1 MIKRTCDANHCSAP
15 VDPSKGMCSR
25 HWHMVPAAIQARIYA
40 AARKFKTPAQ
50 RLSSVEFLEAW
61 ADAVEA
67 VATQEGRLTRN
78 AFRNLASW
86 ARARQL
92 ASGDAGVSE
101 DRDRGTTQRTGEA
114 P

>member
-1 MIKRTCDANHCSAP
+1 MLKRTCDANHCPAT
-15 VDPSKGMCSR
+15 VDPSKGMCPR

-40 AARKFKTPAQ
+40 AARKFQSSAQ

-78 AFRNLASW
+78 AFRNLANMV
-86 ARARQL
+86 RGRQL
-92 ASGDAGVSE
+92 TAGS
-101 DRDRGTTQRTGEA
+101 DR
-114 P
+114 